1 MIANFQGGEP
11 PFQHCSDCP
20 EAFEDGQVQPRFS
33 SSPPTLA
40 TSIFAR
46 GSSAVRFISAPM
58 RRGRSASPARAKRP
72 KSRYSRNEIP
82 PSHPALPVT
91 TGRLAPFQLPGR
103 TFIRL
108 FHTGA
113 RNARSRQRVRFG
125 SVVGRGLCAE
135 SLLSGLRASDDGS
148 GEQLV
153 ANSARYRTNPRF
165 NLAILMLHNNDQGT
179 SIAKARGKRQ

>member
-33 SSPPTLA
+33 SFPPTLA

-58 RRGRSASPARAKRP
+58 RRGRSASPARDQRP

-82 PSHPALPVT
+82 PS
-91 TGRLAPFQLPGR
+91 
-103 TFIRL
+103 
-108 FHTGA
+108 
-113 RNARSRQRVRFG
+113 
-125 SVVGRGLCAE
+125 
-135 SLLSGLRASDDGS
+135 
-148 GEQLV
+148 
-153 ANSARYRTNPRF
+153 SARYRTNPRL